1 MEEMLEEV
9 RVEAKTI
16 VTGIPSSAFD
26 EFKNRPDFCNSKSW
40 GLFVAFHVL
49 PFDVVAKLLNPLL
62 KELCPNSQMIL
73 MKLHA
78 PDGDQSGADEYM
90 KGVREKYPDEFEQ
103 EDENKPQKKTW
114 VRGTQGTYR
123 PKTVSE
129 EQAYYEKK
137 YGKNKYAK

>member
-9 RVEAKTI
+9 RVEAKII

-78 PDGDQSGADEYM
+78 PDGDQSGAAEYM
-90 KGVREKYPDEFEQ
+90 KQLRALVKDLPPILLMNTSTHLPVITRYI
-103 EDENKPQKKTW
+103 
-114 VRGTQGTYR
+114 
-123 PKTVSE
+123 
-129 EQAYYEKK
+129 
-137 YGKNKYAK
+137 

>member
-62 KELCPNSQMIL
+62 KEG
-73 MKLHA
+73 KLA
-78 PDGDQSGADEYM
+78 MTMPE
-90 KGVREKYPDEFEQ
+90 
-103 EDENKPQKKTW
+103 KPQSKW
-114 VRGTQGTYR
+114 QR
-123 PKTVSE
+123 
-129 EQAYYEKK
+129 YYKI
-137 YGKNKYAK
+137 